1 MKKLLSLILTCLM
14 AFGCVFGAGAQDL
27 PDVKITP
34 KSFAE
39 AVTSAVAGAGNIDAD
54 AFADFRN
61 ALEQIA
67 TAFSVPPKPPEEGG
81 STDHVS

>member
-1 MKKLLSLILTCLM
+1 MTKAITTQMFAELTK
-14 AFGCVFGAGAQDL
+14 GQDL

-54 AFADFRN
+54 AFADFQN